1 MAKFKVGDKVKF
13 YGRPAT
19 IKQVIHEKD
28 ADYILDVQGDEF
40 YAEDEEVTCRN
51 SVVVKA
57 LNAARVARNAC
68 GTARNANFSPQDIT
82 KQLKDL
88 SLKMTGVRM
97 DYNKVKAS
105 DRLIKKSLS
114 ALGKTIYDN
123 ADKITAGDK
132 NAWDPMF
139 REIYNN
145 SPFGPM

>member
-1 MAKFKVGDKVKF
+1 MESKNTVVANAMA
-13 YGRPAT
+13 AN
-19 IKQVIHEKD
+19 
-28 ADYILDVQGDEF
+28 A
-40 YAEDEEVTCRN
+40 
-51 SVVVKA
+51 VV
-57 LNAARVARNAC
+57 
-68 GTARNANFSPQDIT
+68 RNANFSPQDIT

-114 ALGKTIYDN
+114 ALRETIYDN

-139 REIYNN
+139 REIYDN

>member
-1 MAKFKVGDKVKF
+1 MESKNTVVANAMA
-13 YGRPAT
+13 A
-19 IKQVIHEKD
+19 
-28 ADYILDVQGDEF
+28 
-40 YAEDEEVTCRN
+40 
-51 SVVVKA
+51 
-57 LNAARVARNAC
+57 NAC

-114 ALGKTIYDN
+114 ALRETIYDN

-139 REIYNN
+139 REIHDN